1 MGLDMYLEASFS
13 TRAYVSP
20 TDADYEAM
28 REGEEVKLEKSSEL
42 EDAISSI
49 GFEDAPNINGII
61 SNMFFLSSLGEKLM
75 LYISF
80 SLTKC
85 KMGMITANVIM
96 YQEKRSKSC

>member
-42 EDAISSI
+42 ENAISSI
-49 GFEDAPNINGII
+49 GFEDAPIQHQWNH
-61 SNMFFLSSLGEKLM
+61 FQYVFLSSLGGKLM

-85 KMGMITANVIM
+85 RR
-96 YQEKRSKSC
+96 E